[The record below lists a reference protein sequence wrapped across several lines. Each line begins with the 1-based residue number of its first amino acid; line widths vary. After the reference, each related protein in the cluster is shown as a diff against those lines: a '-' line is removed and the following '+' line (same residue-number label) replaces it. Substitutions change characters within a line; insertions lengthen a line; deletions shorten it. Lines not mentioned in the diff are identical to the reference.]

1 LFGLIPSQVF
11 LKIPERVDIEAT
23 CILSLKVPP
32 IINCDLLS
40 RSGKDSNN
48 GNQ

>member
-1 LFGLIPSQVF
+1 LFGFIPSQFF
-11 LKIPERVDIEAT
+11 LKIPESVDIEAT

-32 IINCDLLS
+32 IISCDLLS
-40 RSGKDSNN
+40 RSGKDSNK